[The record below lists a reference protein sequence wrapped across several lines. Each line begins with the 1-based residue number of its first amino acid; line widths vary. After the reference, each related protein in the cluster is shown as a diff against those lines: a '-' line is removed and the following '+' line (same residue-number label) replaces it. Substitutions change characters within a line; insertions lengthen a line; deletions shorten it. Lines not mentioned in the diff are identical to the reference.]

1 MTETPLQPLASFPP
15 GRCEPMQIPALLAER
30 GYSLRAACDSDLP
43 WLQELYASTRATE
56 MAMLPWP
63 ANATRLFTDQQFRL
77 QHQHYLLHYPGTDFM
92 VIEHACVPVG
102 RYYLQRNA
110 SADYL
115 LVDIS
120 LLPEEQGKGTGS
132 ELIRQT
138 QRDAQAQKTGI
149 RLHVHQMNPRARQLY
164 ERLGFER
171 LNENDTHIYMR
182 WQPDPA
188 PAIS

>member
-1 MTETPLQPLASFPP
+1 
-15 GRCEPMQIPALLAER
+15 MQIPALLAER
-30 GYSLRAACDSDLP
+30 EYSLRAARDSDLL
-43 WLQELYASTRATE
+43 WLQDLYATTRAAE
-56 MAMLPWP
+56 LAMLPWP
-63 ANATRLFTDQQFRL
+63 ANAKRSFTDQQFKL
-77 QHQHYLLHYPGTDFM
+77 QHQHYLLHYPDTDFL
-92 VIEHACVPVG
+92 VIEHGCVPVG

-115 LVDIS
+115 VVDIS
-120 LLPEEQGKGTGS
+120 LLPEEQGKGIGS

-171 LNENDTHIYMR
+171 LNENATHICMR
-182 WQPDPA
+182 WQPDTA
-188 PAIS
+188 SAVS